1 MTSDVD
7 GTVKHQIPHITTSEV
22 PSAFDQPL
30 QTNGPTSNGGDDD
43 HKNGNNNG
51 AATALHGMPM
61 RALHHRQMNHHH
73 ASIENTEM

>member
-22 PSAFDQPL
+22 PSAFDPP
-30 QTNGPTSNGGDDD
+30 QTNGPTTNGGDED

-51 AATALHGMPM
+51 ATTALHGMPM